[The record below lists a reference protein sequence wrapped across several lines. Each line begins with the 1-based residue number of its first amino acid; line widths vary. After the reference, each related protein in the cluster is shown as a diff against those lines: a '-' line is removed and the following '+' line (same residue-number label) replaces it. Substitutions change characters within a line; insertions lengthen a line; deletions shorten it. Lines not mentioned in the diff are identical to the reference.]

1 MPEPDLLPMLDDT
14 DDDDD
19 LALNLEFNEMELEE
33 LAEYIPLNLNAHEAE
48 AEEWSL
54 TSQIAWKRRNI
65 KFILNIE
72 QTRGSVPAQENLR
85 QNFGLLKTLLNEI
98 ILDRYF
104 LQNKLYPSPGNS
116 HKKFKDN

>member
-48 AEEWSL
+48 AEEW
-54 TSQIAWKRRNI
+54 W
-65 KFILNIE
+65 
-72 QTRGSVPAQENLR
+72 
-85 QNFGLLKTLLNEI
+85 
-98 ILDRYF
+98 
-104 LQNKLYPSPGNS
+104 
-116 HKKFKDN
+116 